1 MMLVPLALSSA
12 QSRQWKDSHRL
23 QWALE
28 GSRVQLS
35 LPRCGG
41 KCLRTK
47 REDITH
53 TLNTTV
59 QSCANPDTYTKGAC
73 RLYPHTAGQFYPHT
87 YPHLLFIGHIYCARS
102 GCVTCAWI
110 AARDRRA
117 FQAQAGPKEEHL
129 TKGMLVLRILS
140 LDLLMSLLY
149 FSKENIPSF
158 LPHGFDPKPI
168 VVGGS
173 LSRDCNQLWMTPL
186 SRTVM
191 FFQLFNGSLHY
202 SESQVCLFSV

>member
-1 MMLVPLALSSA
+1 MFSFPFQGAGENV
-12 QSRQWKDSHRL
+12 
-23 QWALE
+23 LE
-28 GSRVQLS
+28 QKEKTS
-35 LPRCGG
+35 
-41 KCLRTK
+41 
-47 REDITH
+47 H

-59 QSCANPDTYTKGAC
+59 QSCANPDIYTKGAC

-129 TKGMLVLRILS
+129 TKGMLVSRILS

-191 FFQLFNGSLHY
+191 FFQLFMDRSTIANPKSASSQSSLGTATQLLFGKCCLQVLIQ
-202 SESQVCLFSV
+202 SQHPVR